1 MGSNETPIL
10 LIPRGKKQAADPDI
24 QQMSDWT
31 DRAFQVAL
39 MIIFKELETT
49 PKEVKEGI
57 MTITHQIQN
66 INKETGIVGKK
77 KKKHLEILEFKVI
90 TEMKI
95 TTEARQ

>member
-1 MGSNETPIL
+1 MGSSETPIL
-10 LIPRGKKQAADPDI
+10 LIPRGKKAGNRPCF
-24 QQMSDWT
+24 QMSDWT

-39 MIIFKELETT
+39 MTIVKELETT
-49 PKEVKEGI
+49 PKEVKERI

-66 INKETGIVGKK
+66 INKETGIVGEKK
-77 KKKHLEILEFKVI
+77 QLEILEFKII